1 MADTVFKVELKGI
14 ELPKDV
20 HSAIEAD
27 IRRAVMNHLGALAF
41 KGDLTIAGRLGP
53 GTAGIW
59 AEITASKARSAM
71 STKG

>member
-27 IRRAVMNHLGALAF
+27 IRRAVINHLGSLAR
-41 KGDLTIAGRLGP
+41 LASGRKSRPPRL
-53 GTAGIW
+53 A
-59 AEITASKARSAM
+59 AQ
-71 STKG
+71 